1 MKKYIVA
8 LIPARGGSKSI
19 PDKNIINFTP
29 KDSKGESKP
38 LIVHSIDLA
47 KQSKFIDFIFV
58 STDSEKIA
66 NIAREAGAIVPF
78 LRPSEISGDLS
89 TDLECFQHFLNYL
102 NSENYFLP
110 KGLDRGLEETPLR
123 SEDIKF
129 IIHLR
134 PTFLNRTLESL
145 DNCIEIF
152 NKNYKEYDSLRTVV
166 RMDKSP
172 YKTYNIINNELIP
185 LHQMLINEGKIINE
199 PFNQCRQLLPETF
212 LHNGNIDIVKPNTI
226 LNQKSVT
233 GNKIYPVIENENND
247 LDTFEDLKKMINS
260 K

>member
-1 MKKYIVA
+1 MKKYIIA

-29 KDSKGESKP
+29 KGGESKP
-38 LIVHSIDLA
+38 LIVHSIELA
-47 KQSKFIDFIFV
+47 KKSKFIDFVFV

-102 NSENYFLP
+102 NSENYFL
-110 KGLDRGLEETPLR
+110 KVD
-123 SEDIKF
+123 DIKF
-129 IIHLR
+129 IVHLR

-166 RMDKSP
+166 KMDKSP
-172 YKTYNIINNELIP
+172 YKTYNIIDNELIP
-185 LHQMLINEGKIINE
+185 LHQMLITEGKIINE
-199 PFNQCRQLLPETF
+199 PFNQCRQILPDTY
-212 LHNGNIDIVKPNTI
+212 LHNGNIDIINPNTI
-226 LNQKSVT
+226 LYGSTSFRGGSTSERGSMT

-247 LDTFEDLKKMINS
+247 LDTFEDLKMINS